1 MSNALPDHGGLSYLF
16 LTLAAAHLGLWV
28 WGWQR
33 WSQAGRP
40 VALLLVLVAATLLS
54 YDNLRLGVGR
64 FLGPGE
70 TLQALSVPAF
80 VWHWSMLPLLVI
92 AAGSVARA
100 AGLDWARPKAVMG
113 LFCLAAVG
121 LAAHDIP
128 KIFDLDLRV
137 ACLADTV
144 RYTTTVPADQ
154 LCGPGEEP
162 WSSSA
167 GAPVVAIVTNLVVLG
182 VGIAL
187 WVAHRWPWLALGAAA
202 MFLAAGAFAG
212 SAWALPVANAGE
224 LVFTLGLIVTAVR
237 FGRPARRRG

>member
-1 MSNALPDHGGLSYLF
+1 MLSSVF
-16 LTLAAAHLGLWV
+16 LGYAAVHLGLWL
-28 WGWQR
+28 WGWR
-33 WSQAGRP
+33 LWATHGRP
-40 VALLLVLVAATLLS
+40 VPLALVLVSGTLLS
-54 YDNLRLGVGR
+54 YDNFRIGIGR
-64 FLGPGE
+64 FVGAGDMLH
-70 TLQALSVPAF
+70 ALSVPAF
-80 VWHWSMLPLLVI
+80 AWHWSMLPLLVI

-212 SAWALPVANAGE
+212 SAWALPVANVGE